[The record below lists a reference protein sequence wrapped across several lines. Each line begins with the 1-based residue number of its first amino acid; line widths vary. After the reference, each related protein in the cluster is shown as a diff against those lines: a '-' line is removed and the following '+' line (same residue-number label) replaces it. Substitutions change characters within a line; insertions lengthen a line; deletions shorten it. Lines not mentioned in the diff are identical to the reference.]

1 MENTVAFLKESF
13 SKDFSTLERFV
24 LPLVSEYKKL
34 EYKSEPTYKFKFKP
48 INNIA
53 VATKPKNQTKS
64 SAAAKPTKVG
74 KTHKE
79 TGVSYQ
85 ESLPKKFRPPPKAE
99 KSEKETKVAK
109 PKNKGKKVV
118 QSKIRS
124 FWNFRTKIFIN
135 FKNYFSI
142 SLAYFPTPNCSIFGY
157 LI

>member
-1 MENTVAFLKESF
+1 MTESTKTARKLPWNDCEEYAEVHEWKKRMMENPVAFLKESF
-13 SKDFSTLERFV
+13 AKDFSTLERFV

-34 EYKSEPTYKFKFKP
+34 DYKSEPTYKFKFKP

-109 PKNKGKKVV
+109 PKTNGKKLSS
-118 QSKIRS
+118 QK
-124 FWNFRTKIFIN
+124 
-135 FKNYFSI
+135 
-142 SLAYFPTPNCSIFGY
+142 
-157 LI
+157 